1 MKLLCVIFLAL
12 IINHPVFLQK
22 ENAFPK
28 VKIYQW
34 ENVINAKPDTIFGIS
49 FRKSRISSL
58 PKELYQFTNLI
69 YLNLEKNKLQELPEN
84 LDTLTKLKYLN
95 ISKNKLKIFPLV
107 ITRLFELEILVA
119 NRNHFERL
127 PNNIKYCSK
136 LKSIDF
142 WNTPVAFL
150 PDGFFKLKNL
160 EKLDL
165 SNIRFSPKQHQKIVN
180 TFGGI
185 DLKLDPPCDCMD

>member
-1 MKLLCVIFLAL
+1 MKLLFVVFLAL
-12 IINHPVFLQK
+12 IISHPVFLQK
-22 ENAFPK
+22 EKSLSNI
-28 VKIYQW
+28 KIYQW
-34 ENVINAKPDTIFGIS
+34 EEVVHANPDTIFGIS
-49 FRKSRISSL
+49 FKKNRLSSL
-58 PKELYQFTNLI
+58 PNELFRFTKVI
-69 YLNLEKNKLQELPEN
+69 YLNLEKNKFQEFPEN

-107 ITRLFELEILVA
+107 ITRLFELEVLVA
-119 NRNHFERL
+119 NRNHFERI

-136 LKSIDF
+136 LQKIDF
-142 WNTPVAFL
+142 WNTPIAFL

-160 EKLDL
+160 KELDL

-180 TFGGI
+180 GFGGV